1 MTRLLAC
8 ISSHGYGHFAM
19 TAPILHELNKQP
31 SITLTV
37 RCELPEKLIR
47 SRIGG
52 DFDIVPESSDFG
64 IVMDSSL
71 DVDLEKTAAAYR
83 SLHADFSQAVEN
95 EKAKLISYEPDLI
108 LANIPYVTIA
118 AAKLAGIPTIAYC
131 SLNWATI
138 FHDYFIDTFPEAES
152 IFLEM
157 KDAYNEAESFIC
169 PSPSM
174 LMPGFTKIKKVGPVA
189 KVAAN
194 QHEKIKAQLSLPQE
208 SKLVLVTPGGV
219 YTDVPIND
227 WPELPGVIWITAWP
241 YQSDRKDVVSIEQVK
256 VPFNELLVSC
266 DAVITKP
273 GYGTVT
279 ETTCNGIP
287 VLYVLRGDWP
297 EEPFLESWWIE
308 HGTVLKINRADFFA
322 GNIAQSLTAL
332 WALPQTLPVNAT
344 GVDDILLMIKPYLKK

>member
-19 TAPILHELNKQP
+19 TAPILHELNKHP
-31 SITLTV
+31 EITLIV

-52 DFDIVPESSDFG
+52 DFEIVPESSDFG
-64 IVMDSSL
+64 IVMNNSL
-71 DVDLEKTAAAYR
+71 DVDLEKTAQAYR
-83 SLHADFSQAVEN
+83 TLHADFSSAVES
-95 EKAKLISYEPDLI
+95 EKTKLVSYEPDLI

-138 FHDYFIDTFPEAES
+138 FHDYFKDDFPEAES
-152 IFLEM
+152 IFHEM
-157 KDAYNEAESFIC
+157 KKAYNAAESFIC
-169 PSPSM
+169 PAPSM
-174 LMPGFTKIKKVGPVA
+174 LMPGFTKIKNVGPVA

-194 QHEKIKAQLSLPQE
+194 QHERIKAQLSLSQE

-227 WPELPGVIWITAWP
+227 WPVLPGVIWITAWP
-241 YQSDRKDVVSIEQVK
+241 YQSDRKDIVSIEQVD
-256 VPFNELLVSC
+256 VSFNELLVSC
-266 DAVITKP
+266 DAVMTKP

-279 ETTCNGIP
+279 ETSCNAIP

-297 EEPFLESWWIE
+297 EEPFLENWWIE

-322 GNIAQSLTAL
+322 GNVAQSLAKL
-332 WALPQTLPVNAT
+332 WMLPKAPAVSAT
-344 GVDDILLMIKPYLKK
+344 GVDDILSIIKPYLKN